1 LKVTAVIAS
10 ANRPSCLHKTVVSL
24 LEQRRPADEILI
36 SVASTE
42 DCSSETRVFPGVRL
56 IEGPK
61 GSACQRNTALKN
73 LQPDTGLVL
82 FLDDDIEL
90 RSDYIQNCIAFME
103 ANPDVAAMSGKVI
116 ADGSHINAVISREE
130 ARNLIRTHETH
141 DHSVHERL
149 GLYGCN
155 MVVLASVA
163 KEILFDDR
171 MKLYALFEDTDFG
184 IRCRTKGRVVSYHG
198 CIAVHLAEKSGRVS
212 HRRFGFAQVMNV
224 YYLWKKGT
232 LSHKEA
238 AVFFRNVL
246 LGNVKG
252 LLVPYKGR
260 SRAERLTQMSGNVAA
275 FATIFRS
282 GAAPEKIENIR

>member
-1 LKVTAVIAS
+1 MKVTAAIAS

-24 LEQRRPADEILI
+24 LEQIRPADEILI
-36 SVASTE
+36 SVAAPE
-42 DCSSETRVFPGVRL
+42 DCSSETRDLPGVRVV
-56 IEGPK
+56 EGPK
-61 GSACQRNTALKN
+61 GSACQRNTALKH
-73 LQPDTGLVL
+73 LQPDTDLIL

-90 RSDYIQNCIAFME
+90 SARYIQNCIAFME
-103 ANPDVAAMSGKVI
+103 THQEVAAMSGNVI
-116 ADGSHINAVISREE
+116 ADGSHINAVISREK
-130 ARNLIRTHETH
+130 ARSLIHAHATD
-141 DHSVHERL
+141 DHSVNERL

-155 MVVLASVA
+155 MAVRAGIA
-163 KEILFDDR
+163 KEVLFDDR
-171 MKLYALFEDTDFG
+171 MRLYALFEDTDFG
-184 IRCRTKGRVVSYHG
+184 IRCRSKGRVVSYHG

-238 AVFFRNVL
+238 AIFFRNVL
-246 LGNVKG
+246 LGNIKG